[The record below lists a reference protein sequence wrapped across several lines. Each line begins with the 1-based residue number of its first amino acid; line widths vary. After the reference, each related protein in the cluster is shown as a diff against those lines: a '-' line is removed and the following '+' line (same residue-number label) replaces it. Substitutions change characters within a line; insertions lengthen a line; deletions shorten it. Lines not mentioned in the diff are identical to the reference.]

1 MIDLIACV
9 YLLQQWLDATH
20 FTADDP
26 KAQQM
31 VRCQP
36 WLSACCLSASP
47 HWRALSASVTAATV
61 AQVYHYEVKLKIA
74 RERKAKGT
82 AEDEEVSDARR
93 AAKGYVGVTRALTLP
108 LLRCVGG

>member
-1 MIDLIACV
+1 
-9 YLLQQWLDATH
+9 
-20 FTADDP
+20 
-26 KAQQM
+26 
-31 VRCQP
+31 
-36 WLSACCLSASP
+36 
-47 HWRALSASVTAATV
+47 V